1 MTSPLIEVA
10 PGLGWPSPGTE
21 AVSGL
26 GWPHPRDPIVDSAG
40 DTGSFPNEPTQEVV

>member
-21 AVSGL
+21 AASGL
-26 GWPHPRDPIVDSAG
+26 GWPQPRDQIVDSAG
-40 DTGSFPNEPTQEVV
+40 DTESVPIEPMQEFV